1 MAALAG
7 NRCPV
12 VMRPTGLAST
22 GRLTQTL
29 FASLADNPALEG
41 LSRALH
47 AGVPLPSDYRLNPH
61 LSLLYQRLAAATRD
75 TLVREAALCL
85 SEIRFD
91 SLWAVAIPEQ
101 LTTLEDLYNWQ
112 PLLISRLDS
121 ARIAGTLDI

>member
-12 VMRPTGLAST
+12 VMRPTELAST
-22 GRLTQTL
+22 GRLTQIL
-29 FASLADNPALEG
+29 FARLADNPTLEE

-47 AGVPLPSDYRLNPH
+47 AGVPLPSDYQLNPH

-75 TLVREAALCL
+75 TLVRETALCL

-112 PLLISRLDS
+112 PLLINRLDS
-121 ARIAGTLDI
+121 ARIVGTLDI